1 MADDLETRIRARAHK
16 MWLDEGRPE
25 GKADSHW
32 MLAKMAIALEDA
44 RDDMLI
50 PVEAP
55 RSEPIEAW
63 INQAEVPTLTDQGE
77 QIAPGKLTD
86 PDR

>member
-16 MWLDEGRPE
+16 MWLDDGCPD

-32 MLAKMAIALEDA
+32 TLAKMAIALEDA
-44 RDDMLI
+44 RNEMLI
-50 PVEAP
+50 PVEVP

-63 INQAEVPTLTDQGE
+63 INQAELPTLTDQGE
-77 QIAPGKLTD
+77 QIAPGKMAD